1 MRPIPDAKPEGRTR
15 TKKKKSSSKNKTPPA
30 QPQIVH
36 TKRKEIEGEDGWIH
50 IVDKP
55 RSFQP
60 DANAKK
66 HILQGGDFEVKGV
79 SYVHRTLVEMK
90 EDFEHWKRSWEERPT
105 CEILKEKLK
114 EVESGRKIENVVVL
128 GLGSLQS
135 ARREGRRSSATQL
148 AALQTIV
155 NGLGSS
161 SDMQVIFQDP
171 QFTVLDKEFL
181 ASLGYKVVKDPE
193 AFAEVGEGSLVY
205 AIHCYADV
213 YKSVA
218 ERPRPAVLIGTDV
231 GNFAKFDA
239 PEDTTAKDLE
249 KMVDGYEVIEFPQLR
264 HDFSDTKIYLRPTS
278 KVEGESQTPLPTED
292 TKVEKTLLTTEDI
305 KSEESKPEES
315 KPEESQPAETPL
327 VIAEQKVEESKSEEK
342 SFAIEEPKLED
353 SKPTEAQPLPAATET
368 V

>member
-1 MRPIPDAKPEGRTR
+1 MRPTPDPKPDGRAH
-15 TKKKKSSSKNKTPPA
+15 TKKKKKSFKTKTATPA
-30 QPQIVH
+30 QPAIVH

-60 DANAKK
+60 DASAKK

-90 EDFEHWKRSWEERPT
+90 EDFEHWKRSWEDRPT
-105 CEILKEKLK
+105 CEILKDKLK
-114 EVESGRKIENVVVL
+114 EVEMDRKISNVVVL

-148 AALQTIV
+148 AALQSIV
-155 NGLGSS
+155 DGLQNKSEI
-161 SDMQVIFQDP
+161 QVVFQDP

-181 ASLGYKVVKDPE
+181 VSLGYTVVKDPQ

-213 YKSVA
+213 YKAVA
-218 ERPRPAVLIGTDV
+218 ERPKPAVLIGTDI
-231 GNFAKFDA
+231 GNFARFDA
-239 PEDTTAKDLE
+239 SEDTMAKELE
-249 KMVDGYEVIEFPQLR
+249 KMVDGYEAIEFPQLR

-278 KVEGESQTPLPTED
+278 KGESELQTPVATEETKSEESQTQEIPIAI
-292 TKVEKTLLTTEDI
+292 EKN
-305 KSEESKPEES
+305 KSEGSKSNDTPTVTAEAESKESKPEETLIS
-315 KPEESQPAETPL
+315 
-327 VIAEQKVEESKSEEK
+327 VEEYKADES
-342 SFAIEEPKLED
+342 KLEAI
-353 SKPTEAQPLPAATET
+353 PILTRNEAQ
-368 V
+368 